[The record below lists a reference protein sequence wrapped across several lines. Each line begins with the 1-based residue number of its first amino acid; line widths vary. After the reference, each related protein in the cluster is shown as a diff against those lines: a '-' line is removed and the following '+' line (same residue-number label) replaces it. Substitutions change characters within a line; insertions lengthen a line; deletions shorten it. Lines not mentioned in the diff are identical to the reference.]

1 MSGFSAD
8 WLSLRAAADDRARSA
23 ELIAAAARHVGAGAT
38 IVDLGAGS
46 GATLFALAPLLP
58 KPLHFVLVDAD
69 PALLA
74 EAERRFATRPVEG
87 VSIETRAHDL
97 VADPAPWDTPPA
109 LLTASALFD
118 LASAPW
124 IARLA
129 AACGATGVPLL
140 AMLTFDGVLEAGPA
154 HPFDGPMRGAF
165 IAHQQG
171 EKTFGRAEGPD
182 APATLAAA
190 FRAHGFA
197 ADEASTP
204 WQLEAGRDDALMAA
218 TLDGWTEAASEIL
231 PAQPDAISAWRRARQ
246 DARTLTVGHRDQF
259 FHKAP

>member
-1 MSGFSAD
+1 MSSFSAD
-8 WLSLRAAADDRARSA
+8 WLSLRAPADDRARSA
-23 ELIAAAARHVGAGAT
+23 DLIAMAARHVGKGAT
-38 IVDLGAGS
+38 VVDLGAGS
-46 GATLFALAPLLP
+46 GATLFALAPHLP
-58 KPLHFVLVDAD
+58 KPVHFVLVDAD

-74 EAERRFATRPVEG
+74 EAGRRFAARPIEG
-87 VSIETRAHDL
+87 VRLETRCHDL

-154 HPFDGPMRGAF
+154 HPFDGPMRDAF

-171 EKTFGRAEGPD
+171 EKSFGRAEGPN
-182 APATLAAA
+182 APSTLAAA
-190 FRAHGFA
+190 FRARGFA
-197 ADEASTP
+197 VAEASTP
-204 WQLEAGRDDALMAA
+204 WRLEAPHDEALMAA
-218 TLDGWTEAASEIL
+218 TLDGWVDAAREIL
-231 PAQPDAISAWRRARQ
+231 PAEPEAIASWR
-246 DARTLTVGHRDQF
+246 DARREANTLTVGHRDQF